1 MWTGGGGSNVFE
13 QPQRTWRNIKAKDM
27 SLQTFLS
34 LKIVTADSI
43 CYLKY
48 GELFDNLL

>member
-1 MWTGGGGSNVFE
+1 MNFE
-13 QPQRTWRNIKAKDM
+13 HPQKTWRNIKAKDM

-48 GELFDNLL
+48 SELFDNLL